1 MAAEK
6 KKLIEYFSGSEGEKV
21 TPLSLYVQEL
31 GRRYVG
37 VCAMCVCVGGWMC
50 SSIYYHLHVTGK

>member
-37 VCAMCVCVGGWMC
+37 VLVC
-50 SSIYYHLHVTGK
+50 SSIYYHLYVTGK